1 MVWIFNSVIA
11 NQTIRITHRYQTYVV
26 YDIIVHMHKNS
37 FYVCVGGN
45 HFELEGQTKVILIK
59 KQKSCNNM

>member
-1 MVWIFNSVIA
+1 MVWIFSSVIA

-37 FYVCVGGN
+37 FYVWVGGD
-45 HFELEGQTKVILIK
+45 HFELEGQTKFILIK
-59 KQKSCNNM
+59 KHET